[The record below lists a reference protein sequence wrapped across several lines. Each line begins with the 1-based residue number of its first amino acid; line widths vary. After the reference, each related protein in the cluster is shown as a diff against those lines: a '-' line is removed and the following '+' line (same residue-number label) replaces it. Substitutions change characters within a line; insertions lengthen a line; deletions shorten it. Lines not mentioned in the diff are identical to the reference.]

1 MPNKKSNVIWL
12 CQANFSAG
20 LESLLTKQLL
30 NAGLADAPIKLLSLT
45 NNCLVKQTKTK
56 FTWDQTK
63 YAAFEQTLLSKNPDM
78 IVCNDKA
85 ALGFLTQKYISLA
98 LTRGSVYT
106 WHDIPVL
113 IIDEVRKT
121 KSTNQGEWIL
131 KQDLAKLKR
140 WINGT
145 QRHQPKFS
153 YTVTESQ
160 MDLRDAYNA
169 AKNSILIGTDIE
181 TSGQGRNCL
190 ITCSGYTTWEKS
202 GKVHTYVIP
211 FVDTTQSDGCFWR
224 EQVEEMNALK
234 TMKEIH
240 ATPAKKILQNGS
252 YDSAHVLTY
261 HMPYNNYCLDTLHL
275 WHSVW
280 AESPKKLD
288 FIASI
293 CLDFYRYWKDESKED
308 EKNDT
313 QKTKVPQTAD
323 GLRAYWRYNALDCYY
338 TTMCALYLSQLYSV
352 PQLAWAKTNYVKEI
366 RQQLGPC
373 LAGSMRGVKWNKQI
387 QQDFEINLTME
398 SLQAHDDLKLMVAD
412 PDFNPN
418 SPPQV
423 KQLVYGMLQATP
435 LPRKGQTTDQTILK
449 LIQTQ
454 HPLTRRI
461 IEQLWKV
468 KKPKNNAAKY
478 RQEVMLNGRFMYKIS
493 AAGTETARQATKQ
506 SDFWKGSNVQNIPEP
521 MRIAYEADPGYFLFD
536 FDYSQSD
543 AYFTAFESEDQKYM
557 HTMLSPD
564 DTHCIHAA
572 HFFKRTYDELIAAK
586 RNHEDWCTHKVTGVR
601 SVTKRAVY
609 GANYMM
615 SAYTLFITMGQEAV
629 IAAGLQLGYKDAGSW
644 SLEQLVFLCGKLIE
658 AYFELYPCLQP
669 WLVEEITRAV
679 AKGNLVTC
687 FGGTTRL
694 FFGDLNR
701 DKAAQR
707 EMAAFYGQGGTA
719 GNINAFLDDF
729 FFDDGMFKQ
738 NEVAL
743 TDSSDIM
750 FLFQVHDS
758 VVGQVRQ
765 DKVHLL
771 KSLKLQMERDCT
783 IHGRTFKVPVEG
795 QVGVGWG
802 KRMVDWHED
811 ITKEDILKYE
821 SQWWETY
828 RGEK

>member
-20 LESLLTKQLL
+20 LESLLRKQLI
-30 NAGLADAPIKLLSLT
+30 NADLQDAPIKLISLT
-45 NNCLVKQTKTK
+45 NNCLVKKTKTK
-56 FTWDQTK
+56 FTWDQNK
-63 YAAFEQTLLSKNPDM
+63 YQAFEETLLKHKPDM

-85 ALGFLTQKYISLA
+85 ALGFLTQQYISLA
-98 LTRGSVYT
+98 LTRGSVYY
-106 WHDIPVL
+106 WQGIPVL
-113 IIDEVRKT
+113 IIDEVRKIR
-121 KSTNQGEWIL
+121 STTQGEWIL

-153 YTVTESQ
+153 YTVCESIE
-160 MDLRDAYNA
+160 DLEKLQDAA
-169 AKNSILIGTDIE
+169 DNSKLIGTDIE
-181 TSGQGRNCL
+181 TSGNGKNCL
-190 ITCSGYTTWEKS
+190 ITCSGYTCWEKL
-202 GKVHTYVIP
+202 GKIHTYVIP
-211 FVDTTQSDGCFWR
+211 FVDTTKKDGCFWR
-224 EQVEEMNALK
+224 DPGDEFIAMK
-234 TMKEIH
+234 TMKSVH
-240 ATPAKKILQNGS
+240 ATPAKKVLQNGS

-261 HMPYNNYCLDTLHL
+261 HMPYKNYCLDTLHMF
-275 WHSVW
+275 HAIW

-308 EKNDT
+308 EKNDK
-313 QKTKVPQTAD
+313 QKTRVPQTAE
-323 GLRAYWRYNALDCYY
+323 GLKAYWRYNALDCYY
-338 TTMCALYLSQLYSV
+338 TTMCTIYLTQLLTHPS
-352 PQLAWAKTNYVKEI
+352 LAWAKTNYVKEI

-373 LAGSMRGVKWNKQI
+373 LAGSMRGVKWNKEI
-387 QQDFEINLTME
+387 QQNFEMNLTME
-398 SLQAHDDLKLMVAD
+398 SMQAHDDLKLMVAD

-418 SPPQV
+418 ATPQV
-423 KQLVYGMLQATP
+423 KKLVYGMLQAKE
-435 LPRKGQTTDQTILK
+435 LPRKGQSTDQTILK
-449 LIQTQ
+449 LVQTQ

-468 KKPKNNAAKY
+468 KKPKNNASKY
-478 RQEVMLNGRFMYKIS
+478 RAETMLNGRFYYKIS
-493 AAGTETARQATKQ
+493 AAGTETGRQATKQ

-543 AYFTAFESEDQKYM
+543 AYFTAFESEDTRYM
-557 HTMLSPD
+557 KTMLSPK
-564 DTHCIHAA
+564 DTHCIHAE
-572 HFFKRTYDELIAAK
+572 HFFKIDYEKLVAAK
-586 RNHEDWCTHKVTGVR
+586 KNHEDWCAHKVTGVR
-601 SVTKRAVY
+601 SVTKRVVY

-629 IAAGLQLGYKDAGSW
+629 IAAGIQLGYKDAGSW
-644 SLEQLVFLCGKLIE
+644 SLEQLVFLCSKMID
-658 AYFELYPCLQP
+658 AYFEFYPVLQP
-669 WLVEEITRAV
+669 WLVEEITKAV

-694 FFGDLNR
+694 FFGDLNK

-707 EMAAFYGQGGTA
+707 ELAAFFGQGGTA
-719 GNINAFLDDF
+719 GNINGFLDDF
-729 FFDDGMFKQ
+729 FFRDKMFRQ
-738 NEVAL
+738 L
-743 TDSSDIM
+743 SGGIHDSSDIM

-765 DKVHLL
+765 DKLHLL
-771 KSLKLQMERDCT
+771 GQLAVQMERDCT
-783 IHGRTFKVPVEG
+783 IHNRTFKVPVEG

-802 KRMVDWHED
+802 RRMLDWHDD
-811 ITKEDILKYE
+811 ITKEEILLSD

-828 RGEK
+828 RGGK